1 MGRAG
6 RGRAQAGPRPLPA
19 LPVQAGSLSAGCPCS
34 HALAGTC
41 RWLPVRC
48 GCSGRARS
56 AELVQGGMCRV
67 RAAPPPRRAH
77 SSTLPPC
84 CCCFCGPPP
93 AHSTCP
99 LPSSLLLPALGIHQ
113 ACSTAPLTPPA
124 AAGWLG
130 WLACMRLVPPRA
142 CCSCGAPAAC
152 CPCLPACSPAI
163 WGRLGCND
171 AAGRVIEQAQQP
183 HEQSCTRG
191 VCRWRRRRG
200 DVARRCCCCSLLSA
214 ALLHASGILGGPCN
228 AADGS
233 GGGAG
238 GLQPHTSQHNSLP
251 HACPPTTTLIPSQ
264 GSCWFGVHTHSAA
277 SPSTLPSLH
286 PSHTP
291 AWCSEQGLG
300 KT

>member
-1 MGRAG
+1 MGGAGAGAGGPPAAACAAGAG
-6 RGRAQAGPRPLPA
+6 RQPLCRLPQHLVSPA
-19 LPVQAGSLSAGCPCS
+19 DGYQAGS
-34 HALAGTC
+34 
-41 RWLPVRC
+41 C

-152 CPCLPACSPAI
+152 CPCLPACSSAT
-163 WGRLGCND
+163 WGRLG
-171 AAGRVIEQAQQP
+171 AMMQ
-183 HEQSCTRG
+183 
-191 VCRWRRRRG
+191 
-200 DVARRCCCCSLLSA
+200 
-214 ALLHASGILGGPCN
+214 LGE
-228 AADGS
+228 S
-233 GGGAG
+233 
-238 GLQPHTSQHNSLP
+238 
-251 HACPPTTTLIPSQ
+251 
-264 GSCWFGVHTHSAA
+264 
-277 SPSTLPSLH
+277 
-286 PSHTP
+286 
-291 AWCSEQGLG
+291 
-300 KT
+300 